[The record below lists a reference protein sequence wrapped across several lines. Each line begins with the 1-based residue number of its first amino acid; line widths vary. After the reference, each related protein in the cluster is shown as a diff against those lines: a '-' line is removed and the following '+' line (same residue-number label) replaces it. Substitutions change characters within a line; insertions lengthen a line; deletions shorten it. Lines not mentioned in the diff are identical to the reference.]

1 MRTLIV
7 TFEAKIYNIRVSH
20 VHLKANFV
28 ANFVTKFGA
37 LRMQSE
43 FGSLYI

>member
-7 TFEAKIYNIRVSH
+7 TFEAKSYSIRVSH
-20 VHLKANFV
+20 VHLK